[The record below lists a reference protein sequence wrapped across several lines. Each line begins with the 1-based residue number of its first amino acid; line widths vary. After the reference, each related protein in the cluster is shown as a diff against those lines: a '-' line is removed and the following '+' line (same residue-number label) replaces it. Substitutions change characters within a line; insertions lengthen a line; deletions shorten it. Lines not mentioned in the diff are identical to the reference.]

1 MNEREMEDLLA
12 ALRMADEYRV
22 ATVRHL
28 QTEFAGI
35 QASLHLVRIWLRALQ
50 ADVDGVAEHLGL
62 IRRRYE
68 RTAIRSAD
76 RVITR

>member
-12 ALRMADEYRV
+12 VLRMADEYRV
-22 ATVRHL
+22 AAVRHL
-28 QTEFAGI
+28 QPEFAGI
-35 QASLHLVRIWLRALQ
+35 EAWLHLVRIWLRALQ

-68 RTAIRSAD
+68 PTAIRSAD

>member
-1 MNEREMEDLLA
+1 
-12 ALRMADEYRV
+12 MADDYRV
-22 ATVRHL
+22 AAVRHL

-35 QASLHLVRIWLRALQ
+35 QAWLHLVRIWLRALQ
-50 ADVDGVAEHLGL
+50 ADVNGVAEHLGL

-76 RVITR
+76 RVISR